1 MKELL
6 IIHHCLITEQER
18 TEEGN
23 PVHVHIHV
31 HIHVHVHVHI
41 HIHVHVHVY
50 IYVHVHVHCVTFCGV
65 LVHSNDNLFKLDL
78 IILHSNFLIF

>member
-23 PVHVHIHV
+23 PVHIHV
-31 HIHVHVHVHI
+31 YVHVHVHI

-50 IYVHVHVHCVTFCGV
+50 V
-65 LVHSNDNLFKLDL
+65 LHFVEYLYTPMTTCLNW
-78 IILHSNFLIF
+78 I

>member
-23 PVHVHIHV
+23 PVHVHVYV
-31 HIHVHVHVHI
+31 H
-41 HIHVHVHVY
+41 
-50 IYVHVHVHCVTFCGV
+50 VHVHVHCVAFCGV
-65 LVHSNDNLFKLDL
+65 LVHSNDDLFKLDL